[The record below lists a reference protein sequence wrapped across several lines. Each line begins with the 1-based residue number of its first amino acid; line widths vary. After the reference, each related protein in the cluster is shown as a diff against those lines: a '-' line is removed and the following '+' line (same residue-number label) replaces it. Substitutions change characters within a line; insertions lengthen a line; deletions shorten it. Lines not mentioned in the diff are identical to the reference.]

1 VLLQIKQTV
10 RLIHINKIYQGDAI
24 MKKLLNTLLSVSILC
39 FSIGS
44 FAEEAKGP
52 SLFDRMGGEKVAR
65 QIVADTWANH
75 TSNPIVKN
83 RFEDSDGEYVKQK
96 VYEIFAMATG
106 ADVKYTGKAMKAT
119 HATMNI
125 NEAEF
130 NAVIDDVMAALGK
143 NKIAQQE
150 KNEVLAILWSVRPD
164 VVNSNLTTKTL
175 TTEVK
180 TVK

>member
-1 VLLQIKQTV
+1 
-10 RLIHINKIYQGDAI
+10 
-24 MKKLLNTLLSVSILC
+24 MKKLLNTLLSISLLFLSFNT
-39 FSIGS
+39 FSD
-44 FAEEAKGP
+44 EMKGP

-83 RFEDSDGEYVKQK
+83 RFANSDGEYVKQK

-106 ADVKYTGKAMKAT
+106 ADVKYTGKTMEDT

-125 NEAEF
+125 SEAEF
-130 NAVIDDVMAALGK
+130 NAVVDDVMAALEK
-143 NKIAQQE
+143 NKIAKQE
-150 KNEVLAILWSVRPD
+150 QNEVLAILWSVRPA

-175 TTEVK
+175 TTEK
-180 TVK
+180 KMAK